1 VPVADLLMAEV
12 LDVLQKYDT
21 QVLYIEDYALN
32 ATTRRDAR
40 NCASLSFF

>member
-1 VPVADLLMAEV
+1 MAEV
-12 LDVLQKYDT
+12 LDVLQKYDM

-32 ATTRRDAR
+32 DTTGMRRDAR